1 MANESESEVCNNA
14 IPPPK
19 IGKRECE
26 DEDQEEVIT
35 KKQKRDDV
43 VVKQE
48 NEEEINPDYSEH
60 DNKFEAENESAT
72 GCATLESLDDGSA
85 DSDSPRSFGEDNPED
100 LESPEYNE
108 EEIEEKISKTPQ
120 ERHETPVTLTGKYAE
135 SKTIFVRN
143 LSYSVERTD
152 MEDIFKDCGEVV
164 DVRFNIDPE
173 GRFRGFGHVE
183 FGTAEAAQKA
193 LKLDNTELLNRHIK
207 VSIAVEKSDYPPYKS
222 SFHKVGNLQSHTVK
236 GFDASLVEN
245 KPKSPATPNETNGA
259 SKTIY
264 VRNLSYSVER
274 ANMENLFKDCGEIVD
289 VRLHT
294 DREGKFKGYGH
305 VQFATAEAAQ
315 KALALNKKVFFNRLM
330 FVGLAQERGK
340 YSPNR
345 SSWSWSS
352 LFHKDE
358 KIQSQTVPV
367 KCFDTSLAEDKLTC
381 AKEEVKDIEM
391 FDAAPAAS
399 KVPETPSIGKAKN
412 DASKTICV
420 RNLSFDAERAEIEN
434 IFKDC
439 GEVVDVRLHVD
450 VEFAT
455 AEAAEKALELDNTR
469 LMNRPIKVGTASEEG
484 ECFPNRGSSI
494 TFQKAESFQPLTVFV
509 IGFDTSVAEEK
520 IKASLYKH
528 FCSCGEI
535 TRISIPKFPDS
546 GTVKGFAHLDFKD
559 TVGYNKALKLDQTA
573 IGNHWLAVERA
584 KPRIRRDNY
593 GIGGGRGG
601 YHVGGRDAGDH
612 GGRTGWGRSH
622 GAGRHW
628 TANTEHW

>member
-1 MANESESEVCNNA
+1 MANESESEVCDNA

-19 IGKRECE
+19 IRKRECE

-60 DNKFEAENESAT
+60 DNKLEAENESAT

-100 LESPEYNE
+100 LESPEYN
-108 EEIEEKISKTPQ
+108 EEKISKTPQ

-164 DVRFNIDPE
+164 DVRFSIDPE

-207 VSIAVEKSDYPPYKS
+207 VSIAVEKSDYPPYKSNLSS

-391 FDAAPAAS
+391 FDAAPAES
-399 KVPETPSIGKAKN
+399 KPETPSIGKAKN

-420 RNLSFDAERAEIEN
+420 RNLSFDVERAEIEN

-494 TFQKAESFQPLTVFV
+494 SFQKAESFQPLTVFV